1 MAQFDGRPGAL
12 PITAYYKGAFGMV
25 FNFTSGGSAY
35 PLTGASAAFVIY
47 DKNGTAAL
55 SLSSWSGLTINEAG
69 GSITLGITNAQI
81 VALATQEYN
90 YEFIL
95 TLTGGNVWPV
105 LDSVFNVSEN
115 GQASYSG
122 DTVTVA
128 LDGNSISLTIL
139 PAAGDVGSGGG
150 VNDGDTLTTGL
161 TFPNTGLHILD
172 TNATHDLIVTP
183 GSNLT
188 ADRTLTVTTGDADR
202 TLTLSG
208 DTTLSGGT
216 HSGTNTGDQT
226 ITLSGDVSGSGT
238 GAITATISALDAA
251 KIADGTVS
259 NAEFQ
264 YLNGVTSALQGQIDG
279 KVDENAAITG
289 ATKTKITYDA
299 KGLVTAGAD
308 ATTADIAD
316 SSNRRYVTDAQQT
329 VIGNTSGTNSGDV
342 TLAGTPDYITIS
354 GQTITRGAIDLA
366 TDVTGN
372 LPVTNLNSGT
382 SASGSTFWRGDGTWA
397 TPAGS
402 GDALTSNPLSQFA
415 ATTSSQLAGV
425 ISDETGSGA
434 LVFATSPTL
443 VTPALGTPSSGTLTN
458 ATGLPLTTG
467 VTGILPTAN
476 GGTANAF
483 FTVTGPATS
492 AKTFTF
498 PNASST
504 VLTSNTAVTVAQGG
518 TGRATSTTAY
528 GLLAAGT
535 TATGAHQTLAA
546 GATTEILV
554 GGGASALPA
563 WTTATGSGAP
573 VRATTP
579 TLVTPVLGVATIT
592 SINKVA
598 VTAPATSAT
607 LTIADGATLTASATA
622 TVSGTNTGDQTSVTG
637 NAGTVTVADAGGDT
651 TTWVLLGTAQTGS
664 LSPATDAGLTYNAT
678 TNALTATTFVG
689 ALTGNA
695 DTVTGFTGTSSGTNT
710 GDQSLFSTIAVSGQ
724 SNVVADSTGDTL
736 TLVAGTNVTITTD
749 AGTDTITINAGAV
762 ATDTIWDAKGDL
774 AVGTGANTAAKLT
787 VGANGKQIYADSGES
802 TGLRWGPDV
811 ISPSQITADQDDYTP
826 TGWADAQIVRL
837 DGDNG
842 IRAITSM
849 AAGYSGEIKQLV
861 NVGSYPIYFPGEH
874 PDGTAANRINAEKDV
889 FLFPKNSAQIIYDGT
904 AARWMFLN
912 TPIVDFEKPKVSLYQ
927 YSPGSNT
934 TGDTDIVQYTT
945 INSGGFGANG
955 ASGNLSARLNIS
967 TLTTTNGGGG
977 VSMPKTGALTMYRFS
992 NAHLCASFYISIP
1005 TLSDGT
1011 DTFSTEFQI
1020 TNSPTGTTETANNTV
1035 GVRYTHTVNSG
1046 KFQGFSR
1053 DNSGSEASG
1062 GTVDLGVTVVA
1073 GDLYEIRMEHN
1084 KANTETRFYI
1094 NGVFCGVVTGNM
1106 PTTAVCAP
1114 RVVLIKSAGSTA
1126 RTVNIHKMLTY
1137 GIYP

>member
-1 MAQFDGRPGAL
+1 MANFDGRPGVL
-12 PITAYYKGAFGMV
+12 PITAYYKGTFGMV
-25 FNFTSGGSAY
+25 FSFTSGGSPY
-35 PLTGASAAFVIY
+35 SLVGASATFVIY
-47 DKNGTAAL
+47 EKNGTAAL
-55 SLSSWSGLTINEAG
+55 SLSSGSGLTISGAG
-69 GSITLGITNAQI
+69 GTVTLAITNAQM
-81 VALATQEYN
+81 VALSTQEYN
-90 YEFIL
+90 YELIL
-95 TLTGGNVWPV
+95 TLAGGSVWPV
-105 LDSVFNVSEN
+105 LDSVFNVSED

-122 DTVTVA
+122 SAVTVA
-128 LDGNSISLTIL
+128 LDGNTISMTIL
-139 PAAGDVGSGGG
+139 PAAGDVGTGGG
-150 VNDGDTLTTGL
+150 IADGDTLTTGL

-172 TNATHDLIVTP
+172 TNATHDLIITP
-183 GSNLT
+183 GANLT
-188 ADRTLTVTTGDADR
+188 ADRTLTVTTGDSDR

-259 NAEFQ
+259 NTEFQ
-264 YLNGVTSALQGQIDG
+264 YLNGVTSGIQGQIDGKAATSHTHAIGDVTGLQTALDG

-299 KGLVTAGAD
+299 KGLVTAGTD

-316 SSNRRYVTDAQQT
+316 SSNKRYVTDAQLT
-329 VIGNTSGTNSGDV
+329 VIGNTSNTNSGDV

-354 GQTITRGAIDLA
+354 GQTITRGAVDLS

-415 ATTSSQLAGV
+415 ATTSAQLAGV

-504 VLTSNTAVTVAQGG
+504 VLTSNAAVTVAQGG

-573 VRATTP
+573 VRATSP
-579 TLVTPVLGVATIT
+579 TLVTPVLGVAAAT

-607 LTIADGATLTASATA
+607 LTISDGATLAAPASA
-622 TVSGTNTGDQTSVTG
+622 TVSGTNTGDVTLAGTPDYITISGQTITRNAIDLAADVTG
-637 NAGTVTVADAGGDT
+637 NLPVTNLNSGTSASSSTFWRGDGTWATPAGG
-651 TTWVLLGTAQTGS
+651 G
-664 LSPATDAGLTYNAT
+664 
-678 TNALTATTFVG
+678 
-689 ALTGNA
+689 
-695 DTVTGFTGTSSGTNT
+695 
-710 GDQSLFSTIAVSGQ
+710 AVS
-724 SNVVADSTGDTL
+724 
-736 TLVAGTNVTITTD
+736 
-749 AGTDTITINAGAV
+749 
-762 ATDTIWDAKGDL
+762 TDTIWDTKGDL
-774 AVGTGANTAAKLT
+774 AVGTGADTAAKLP
-787 VGANGKQIYADSGES
+787 VGANGKQLYADSGES

-811 ISPSQITADQDDYTP
+811 ISPSQITSDQDDYAP

-849 AAGYSGEIKQLV
+849 AAGYSGEIKQLI

-874 PDGTAANRINAEKDV
+874 PDGTAANRISTDKDFV
-889 FLFPKNSAQIIYDGT
+889 LFPKRSFQIFYDGT
-904 AARWMFLN
+904 SSRWRIIGDAANVIGGRNIYYAW
-912 TPIVDFEKPKVSLYQ
+912 SA
-927 YSPGSNT
+927 GSATAGDYGDVGFQAIASGSVNT
-934 TGDTDIVQYTT
+934 TAAGSSTT
-945 INSGGFGANG
+945 PAC
-955 ASGNLSARLNIS
+955 NIMS
-967 TLTTTNGGGG
+967 TSTTTSGGGG
-977 VSMPKTGALTMYRFS
+977 FYFTKTVVYATYLSTAHISYNALVT
-992 NAHLCASFYISIP
+992 IP
-1005 TLSDGT
+1005 DLSDGT
-1011 DTFSTEFQI
+1011 NTFQTVCMIASSIGSTTI
-1020 TNSPTGTTETANNTV
+1020 VPNDSV
-1035 GVRYTHTVNSG
+1035 GIRYTHGTNSG

-1053 DNSGSEASG
+1053 DNAGAESTAD
-1062 GTVDLGVTVVA
+1062 TGVTVTA
-1073 GDLYEIRMEHN
+1073 GQMYNIRIEVD
-1084 KANTETRFYI
+1084 KSKTEARFYI
-1094 NGVFCGVVTGNM
+1094 DGVFCGRVTGNM
-1106 PTTAVCAP
+1106 PDSGAAGFETKI
-1114 RVVLIKSAGSTA
+1114 LKSAGTTA
-1126 RTVNIHKMLTY
+1126 RTLRLHAMSASA
-1137 GIYP
+1137 IYP

>member
-1 MAQFDGRPGAL
+1 MAQFIGLPGAL
-12 PITAYYKGAFGMV
+12 PITAYYKGSFGMV
-25 FNFTSGGSAY
+25 FNFTSGGTAY

-47 DKNGTAAL
+47 EKNGTAAL
-55 SLSSWSGLTINEAG
+55 TLSGGSGLTINEAG
-69 GSITLGITNAQI
+69 GSITLGITNTQM

-95 TLTGGNVWPV
+95 TLSGGNVWPV

-139 PAAGDVGSGGG
+139 PAAGDVGTGGG
-150 VNDGDTLTTGL
+150 IADSDTLTTGL

-172 TNATHDLIVTP
+172 TNATHDLILAP

-202 TLTLSG
+202 TLTISG

-216 HSGTNTGDQT
+216 HSGTNTGDQD
-226 ITLSGDVSGSGT
+226 LSGLQP
-238 GAITATISALDAA
+238 LDAELSA
-251 KIADGTVS
+251 IAG
-259 NAEFQ
+259 
-264 YLNGVTSALQGQIDG
+264 LTSAADKVPYFTGLGTAALADLTTFGRNLIDDADASAARTTLGLGTAATSNTGDFAAAVHTHAISDVTGLQTALDG
-279 KVDENAAITG
+279 KVDENAPITG
-289 ATKTKITYDA
+289 ATKTKITYA
-299 KGLVTAGAD
+299 ANGLVTAGAD

-316 SSNRRYVTDAQQT
+316 SSNKRYVTDAQLT
-329 VIGNTSGTNSGDV
+329 VVGNTSGTNTGDV
-342 TLAGTPDYITIS
+342 TLPGALNYLTIANQVIT
-354 GQTITRGAIDLA
+354 QNPIDLA

-458 ATGLPLTTG
+458 ATGLPLTSG

-504 VLTSNTAVTVAQGG
+504 VLTSNAAVTVAQGG

-554 GGGASALPA
+554 GGGASALPV

-579 TLVTPVLGVATIT
+579 TLVTPILGVAAAT
-592 SINKVA
+592 SVNKVA
-598 VTAPATSAT
+598 ITAPATSAT
-607 LTIADGATLTASATA
+607 LTIADGATLTASANA
-622 TVSGTNTGDQTSVTG
+622 TVSGTNTGDQTITLTGDVTG
-637 NAGTVTVADAGGDT
+637 SG
-651 TTWVLLGTAQTGS
+651 TGS
-664 LSPATDAGLTYNAT
+664 FAA
-678 TNALTATTFVG
+678 
-689 ALTGNA
+689 
-695 DTVTGFTGTSSGTNT
+695 
-710 GDQSLFSTIAVSGQ
+710 TIA
-724 SNVVADSTGDTL
+724 N
-736 TLVAGTNVTITTD
+736 
-749 AGTDTITINAGAV
+749 GAV
-762 ATDTIWDAKGDL
+762 TASKLASTAVTPGSYTAADITVDAQGRITAAANGSGGGAVSTDTIWDAKGDL

-787 VGANGKQIYADSGES
+787 VGANGKQIYADSGEA

-811 ISPSQITADQDDYTP
+811 ISPSQITSDQDDYAP

-849 AAGYSGEIKQLV
+849 AAGYSGEIKQLI

-874 PDGTAANRINAEKDV
+874 PDGTAANRAITDKD
-889 FLFPKNSAQIIYDGT
+889 FILFPKRSFQIFYDGT
-904 AARWMFLN
+904 SSRWRIIGDAANVMDGRAIF
-912 TPIVDFEKPKVSLYQ
+912 
-927 YSPGSNT
+927 YSWSAGSSTAGDYGNVAFNAISSGTANT
-934 TGDTDIVQYTT
+934 TSAGSATSPACNIMSTSTT
-945 INSGGFGANG
+945 TSGGGSIYFTKTVVRPTYF
-955 ASGNLSARLNIS
+955 SSAHMSYN
-967 TLTTTNGGGG
+967 
-977 VSMPKTGALTMYRFS
+977 ALVT
-992 NAHLCASFYISIP
+992 IP
-1005 TLSDGT
+1005 DLSDGT
-1011 DTFSTEFQI
+1011 DTFEVVAMVTSALGNAAI
-1020 TNSPTGTTETANNTV
+1020 VPDDSI
-1035 GVRYTHTVNSG
+1035 GVRYTHGTNSG

-1053 DNSGSEASG
+1053 DAAGSEASG
-1062 GTVDLGVTVVA
+1062 GQVDLGVTVTA
-1073 GDLYEIRMEHN
+1073 GQMYSIRIEID
-1084 KANTETRFYI
+1084 KSKTEARFYI
-1094 NGVFCGVVTGNM
+1094 DGVFCGRVTGNM
-1106 PTTAVCAP
+1106 PDSGAAGFETKI
-1114 RVVLIKSAGSTA
+1114 LKSAGTTA
-1126 RTVNIHKMLTY
+1126 RTLRIHSMSASA
-1137 GIYP
+1137 IYP